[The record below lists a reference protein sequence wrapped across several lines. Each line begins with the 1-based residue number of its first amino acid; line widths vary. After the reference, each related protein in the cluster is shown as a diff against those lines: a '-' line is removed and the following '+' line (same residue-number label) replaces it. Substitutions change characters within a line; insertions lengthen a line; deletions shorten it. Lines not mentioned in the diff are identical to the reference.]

1 MENQE
6 KPQGRSNPGTE
17 STPNPAKH
25 FIQWKSKN
33 AQFSYYDKETKE
45 DVLLKAPFS
54 FIPLYVC
61 STIKGYNHKK
71 NKTYIANEVK
81 NITTDVMTI
90 TSYNSVTKDKKVEHK
105 GLYADIKD
113 DFDQNIKFTVS
124 LYAGI
129 KGEDKKLKLVNLQ
142 LNGAGLHHWFEFIKH
157 NDIWK
162 NAVKVSKTTN
172 EKNGDVTY
180 KAPVYESMPISK
192 EMDIEAGV
200 LQNQITEYL
209 TEYFAKN
216 GNSTTSNETQDNGLN
231 SKPKADSKW
240 PAKKASKKVEEVEEE
255 DNDISNESIEDDDDD
270 SAPF

>member
-1 MENQE
+1 METNE

-17 STPNPAKH
+17 STPNPAKM

-33 AQFSYYDKETKE
+33 AKFSYYDKEAKE
-45 DVLLKAPFS
+45 DVLLKAPFT
-54 FIPLYVC
+54 FIPLYIC

-71 NKTYIANEVK
+71 NKTYISNEVK
-81 NITTDVMTI
+81 NITSDVMTI
-90 TSYNSVTKDKKVEHK
+90 TSYNSLTKDKKVEHK

-129 KGEDKKLKLVNLQ
+129 KGDDKKLKLVNLQ
-142 LNGAGLHHWFEFIKH
+142 LNGAGLHHWFDFTKN

-162 NAVKVSKTTN
+162 NAVKVAKTTD
-172 EKNGDVTY
+172 EKNGDVNY
-180 KAPVYESMPISK
+180 KAPVYETMEISK

-209 TEYFAKN
+209 TDYFAKN
-216 GNSTTSNETQDNGLN
+216 SGSTETQDNGLN
-231 SKPKADSKW
+231 KTKSEPKAESKA
-240 PAKKASKKVEEVEEE
+240 PAKKVAEKKVEVEEE
-255 DNDISNESIEDDDDD
+255 EADIIGDDFDENL
-270 SAPF
+270 PF